1 MGTAL
6 VVCVYA
12 ICLYYRRLHLMI
24 NAKPYGYGDTIGPL
38 VFVLI
43 VIVGIA
49 LTIHYINY
57 TFLPPNP
64 RLEVEQGVCVQRNL
78 GSGHLMIEFAPNGL
92 TVDEEKN
99 ELLIAS
105 VNEIV
110 AIPDGIPLN
119 SEQEGDAKVLHNFGG
134 GEDLVAITLLENGT
148 VLAASEKSS
157 SEKNT
162 RSELITLQRQDDD
175 GSLLPT
181 MRYLVSTPSVGA
193 LAYVP
198 DQFSEPKL
206 LVAGVVSGNLG
217 QNELRMDTIGTD
229 FPVSFIDDPQQLVSS
244 KMNDKVFGAGLLDSK
259 VAAMQY
265 FDGLLYLLFDK
276 AQVIRAFDFN
286 GNLVQE
292 TKLPV
297 AAEGFEKEWEGMR
310 FQHKGG
316 ELILHLV
323 LKSPPQVWSIKLGGN
338 TSRGAGWELPTCAS

>member
-1 MGTAL
+1 
-6 VVCVYA
+6 
-12 ICLYYRRLHLMI
+12 
-24 NAKPYGYGDTIGPL
+24 
-38 VFVLI
+38 
-43 VIVGIA
+43 
-49 LTIHYINY
+49 
-57 TFLPPNP
+57 
-64 RLEVEQGVCVQRNL
+64 
-78 GSGHLMIEFAPNGL
+78 
-92 TVDEEKN
+92 
-99 ELLIAS
+99 
-105 VNEIV
+105 
-110 AIPDGIPLN
+110 
-119 SEQEGDAKVLHNFGG
+119 
-134 GEDLVAITLLENGT
+134 
-148 VLAASEKSS
+148 
-157 SEKNT
+157 
-162 RSELITLQRQDDD
+162 
-175 GSLLPT
+175 

-310 FQHKGG
+310 FQRKGG

-338 TSRGAGWELPTCAS
+338 TSRGAGWELPACAS

>member
-1 MGTAL
+1 MDVSREL
-6 VVCVYA
+6 
-12 ICLYYRRLHLMI
+12 ILLLYVQLDVHKLTLI
-24 NAKPYGYGDTIGPL
+24 TSLLDGDTIGPSI
-38 VFVLI
+38 FILI

-64 RLEVEQGVCVQRNL
+64 KLEVEQGVCVQRNL

-119 SEQEGDAKVLHNFGG
+119 SEQEGDATVLHNFGG

-157 SEKNT
+157 SPSEKNT

-310 FQHKGG
+310 FQRKGG

-323 LKSPPQVWSIKLGGN
+323 LKSPPQVWSIKLTEKSAG
-338 TSRGAGWELPTCAS
+338 GWELPACAS